1 NMSPPVWRPRSC
13 SEAAFWIEM
22 KGFCTS
28 VNHAPGASTT
38 LTRPRVSRSSMCS
51 STSASRAARPSLVV
65 RSASSI
71 CPRLVSGSRSATV
84 MRVPLASK
92 TQCRAAIRGLRA
104 QLRKCAFFCQPGWA
118 GSKAE
123 APWASAK
130 RRSPGSG
137 RPGASSAAS
146 SGCGLRPFTGKR
158 AMRMRRPEADVVMAR
173 PWRGAPARST
183 SDCGGVKG
191 GVPRVPAFSRLD
203 APAAPRCC
211 GRERQA
217 GNMPLYVLA
226 LFATALLLGAMMFF
240 SFIVLPVAH
249 RKLEPLAARRFVR
262 AIFPVYYKVIA
273 ALGAV
278 ATVCLVIVDDRLL
291 AAAMAFVAVL
301 AAFVDLGLRP
311 RIYSLQDA
319 TQWGEDDARPVF
331 RRLHRLSVLINL
343 AQILAVTMVLL
354 ALAY

>member
-1 NMSPPVWRPRSC
+1 
-13 SEAAFWIEM
+13 
-22 KGFCTS
+22 
-28 VNHAPGASTT
+28 
-38 LTRPRVSRSSMCS
+38 
-51 STSASRAARPSLVV
+51 
-65 RSASSI
+65 
-71 CPRLVSGSRSATV
+71 
-84 MRVPLASK
+84 
-92 TQCRAAIRGLRA
+92 
-104 QLRKCAFFCQPGWA
+104 
-118 GSKAE
+118 
-123 APWASAK
+123 
-130 RRSPGSG
+130 
-137 RPGASSAAS
+137 
-146 SGCGLRPFTGKR
+146 
-158 AMRMRRPEADVVMAR
+158 
-173 PWRGAPARST
+173 
-183 SDCGGVKG
+183 
-191 GVPRVPAFSRLD
+191 
-203 APAAPRCC
+203 
-211 GRERQA
+211 
-217 GNMPLYVLA
+217 MPLYVLA